1 MQLGNW
7 ISELSVAIQQNNEKA
22 VELAKVVGK
31 TIGNIKCCPC
41 LYIHIFS
48 PQEKNERYLL
58 VGVTYLHVESADN
71 RGNNLN

>member
-31 TIGNIKCCPC
+31 TIGNIKCCPVYIYTYFHPKRKMNAIC
-41 LYIHIFS
+41 LWVLH
-48 PQEKNERYLL
+48 
-58 VGVTYLHVESADN
+58 TYM
-71 RGNNLN
+71 